1 MTSTIALLVGA
12 LSLIIAYLAFRRAD
26 AVEKRLAETN
36 NKLGEIVAQMAQ
48 AAGETRE
55 GLAGLRLE
63 MRQRAGEPGFSPDMT
78 IADAMSVHPKV
89 TEVLASFH
97 LGGCSHCAVSDVDTI
112 EGACQSYGIDQ
123 RALMTALN
131 QLIDPKS
138 GGSTGPIKVANMKLE
153 I

>member
-1 MTSTIALLVGA
+1 MTTTIALLVGA

-26 AVEKRLAETN
+26 AVEKRLADTN
-36 NKLGEIVAQMAQ
+36 NKLLELGSQVEQ
-48 AAGETRE
+48 AAAETRE

-63 MRQRAGEPGFSPDMT
+63 MRQRAGEPSFAPNMT
-78 IADAMSVHPKV
+78 IAEAMSVHPRV

-138 GGSTGPIKVANMKLE
+138 GGSTGPIKVSNMKLE

>member
-1 MTSTIALLVGA
+1 MTTIALLVGA

-48 AAGETRE
+48 AASGTRE

-63 MRQRAGEPGFSPDMT
+63 MRQRAGEPGFSPAMT
-78 IADAMSVHPKV
+78 IADAMNVHPKV
-89 TEVLASFH
+89 TEVLAGFH

-138 GGSTGPIKVANMKLE
+138 GGSSGPIKVSNMKLE

>member
-1 MTSTIALLVGA
+1 MTTIALIVAG
-12 LSLIIAYLAFRRAD
+12 LSVIIAYLAFRRAD
-26 AVEKRLAETN
+26 AVEKRLADTN
-36 NKLGEIVAQMAQ
+36 NKLLELGSQMTQ
-48 AAGETRE
+48 AAAETRE

-63 MRQRAGEPGFSPDMT
+63 MRQRAGEPGFAPDMT
-78 IADAMSVHPKV
+78 IAEAMSMHPKV

-123 RALMTALN
+123 RALMAALN

-138 GGSTGPIKVANMKLE
+138 GGSAGPIKISNMKLE

>member
-1 MTSTIALLVGA
+1 MTTIALLVGA

-36 NKLGEIVAQMAQ
+36 NKLGEIVAQLAQ

-63 MRQRAGEPGFSPDMT
+63 MRQRAGEPSFALDMT

-131 QLIDPKS
+131 QLIDSKS
-138 GGSTGPIKVANMKLE
+138 GGSAGPIKISNMKLE

>member
-1 MTSTIALLVGA
+1 MTTIALLVGA

-48 AAGETRE
+48 ADGETRE

-89 TEVLASFH
+89 TEVLTSFH

-138 GGSTGPIKVANMKLE
+138 GGSAGPIKVSNMKLE

>member
-1 MTSTIALLVGA
+1 MTTIALLVGA

-89 TEVLASFH
+89 TEVLANFH

-138 GGSTGPIKVANMKLE
+138 GGSAGPIKVSNMKLE